1 LGVDGISVCEDTA
14 SAGALQRLRLVR
26 DVPGRDIA
34 AVTAGQITYVGHS
47 TVLVELGGVRVLS
60 DPVLRERVAHIRR
73 HAPMAAVD
81 DLLPLDAVLIS
92 HAHADHLDVPSLR
105 RVGGECTVIA
115 PLGCAPIL
123 RRAGVRETVEMT
135 VGATRTVGSIRVE
148 AVPALHDGKRHPLG
162 RDMDALGFLLDGPTC
177 VYFAGDT
184 DLFDE
189 MAQLAGRVDVALLP
203 IAGWGPRLPAG
214 HLGPE
219 SAARAV
225 ALIRPAVAIPIH
237 WGTMRSI
244 GARHD
249 PDPRTPALAF
259 AAAVEEHAAA
269 TQTRI
274 LMPGES
280 MSLP

>member
-1 LGVDGISVCEDTA
+1 
-14 SAGALQRLRLVR
+14 
-26 DVPGRDIA
+26 
-34 AVTAGQITYVGHS
+34 VTDDRVTYVGHS
-47 TVLVELGGVRVLS
+47 TVLVEMAGVRVLT
-60 DPVLRERVAHIRR
+60 DPVLRERIAHIRR
-73 HAPMAAVD
+73 QVPMAPVD
-81 DLLPLDAVLIS
+81 DLLPLDAILIS

-105 RVGGECTVIA
+105 RVGSDCMVIA
-115 PLGCAPIL
+115 PDGCAPIL
-123 RRAGVRETVEMT
+123 RRAGVGEAVEMT
-135 VGATRTVGSIRVE
+135 VGATHRVGSVRVE
-148 AVPALHDGKRHPLG
+148 ALPALHDGKRHPLG
-162 RDMDALGFLLDGPTC
+162 RDMDALGFLLDGPTR

-189 MAQLAGRVDVALLP
+189 MADLAGRVDVALLP

-244 GARHD
+244 GTRQD
-249 PDPRTPALAF
+249 PDPRAPALAF
-259 AAAVEEHAAA
+259 AAAVEEHAASTA
-269 TQTRI
+269 VRI

-280 MSLP
+280 MGLT